1 MISQNNECTLVA
13 LCDTAPKEGMDIG
26 HHHVPFFNSIDA
38 LLGSGIAF
46 DVVCIA
52 TPNGLH
58 AAHAVK
64 VLEAGHH
71 VVIEKPMALTVADCQ
86 HIINTSLRQKLKVFC
101 VMQNRYSP
109 AAKWL
114 KELVADDLLGNIYM
128 VQVNC
133 YWNRDERYYKK
144 GNWHGTM
151 ELDGGVLFTQF
162 SHFIDTLLWV
172 FGDIKNISGRFA
184 NFKHNELTVFDDSGF
199 VSFDLLKGGMG
210 SFNFTTAVWKENQES
225 SITVIAEKGTVV
237 IGGQYMNEVKY
248 CTIKDYIMPGLE
260 SAGTDNHKFVIQ
272 QVVDVLMHEVA
283 DDTTAIAA
291 LNVVDTIERIYKS
304 A

>member
-1 MISQNNECTLVA
+1 VA

-26 HHHVPFFNSIDA
+26 HHHVPFFSSIDT

-64 VLEAGHH
+64 VLEEGHH

-86 HIINTSLRQKLKVFC
+86 HIINTSLRQQRQVFC

-114 KELVADDLLGNIYM
+114 KGLVADQLLGNIFM

-133 YWNRDERYYKK
+133 YWNRDERYYSK
-144 GNWHGTM
+144 GNWHGTK

-162 SHFIDTLLWV
+162 SHFIDTLLWI
-172 FGDIKNISGRFA
+172 FGDIEHISGRFA

-199 VSFDLLKGGMG
+199 VNFDLVRGGMG
-210 SFNFTTAVWKENQES
+210 CFNFSTAVWKENLES
-225 SITVIAEKGTVV
+225 SITVIAENGTVV
-237 IGGQYMNEVKY
+237 IGGQYMNEVRY
-248 CTIKDYIMPGLE
+248 CNVKDYIMPELEPGANNNHTFVFKNVVNIFKNATMTDTTSAEGL
-260 SAGTDNHKFVIQ
+260 K
-272 QVVDVLMHEVA
+272 VVD
-283 DDTTAIAA
+283 I
-291 LNVVDTIERIYKS
+291 IERIYKS
-304 A
+304 AK